1 MYITSFAIC
10 EKADITPS
18 ANSNEDVTTI
28 IQPYGNI
35 VLPFF
40 PTLYSFAMSIG
51 IGDVE
56 ENKEIVIQFKS
67 PADIA
72 LFEIKV
78 PMPKLCGQYPASIL
92 NLHLNNIK
100 IAEEGIYK
108 TEISCE
114 NATLGMFPIRIFKQ
128 KWGINMTI
136 MKTYSGWSKSSTY
149 SSAKSYNMDQTEK
162 KIGLPKSFFK
172 KDRALAKPAQRVS
185 TFELDEAVIS
195 GKKELLL
202 GTKDEF
208 R

>member
-128 KWGINMTI
+128 K
-136 MKTYSGWSKSSTY
+136 
-149 SSAKSYNMDQTEK
+149 
-162 KIGLPKSFFK
+162 
-172 KDRALAKPAQRVS
+172 
-185 TFELDEAVIS
+185 
-195 GKKELLL
+195 
-202 GTKDEF
+202 
-208 R
+208 